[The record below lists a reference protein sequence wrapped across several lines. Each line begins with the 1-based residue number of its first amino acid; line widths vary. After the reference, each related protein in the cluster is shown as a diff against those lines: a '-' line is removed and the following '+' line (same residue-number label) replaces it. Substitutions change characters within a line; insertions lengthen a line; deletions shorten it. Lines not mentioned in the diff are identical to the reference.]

1 MRQRPN
7 LYRAAYEEPRT
18 GVRKRFTYLTYPD
31 DALRWASDYVRN
43 SSKGYLLGIQEV
55 RPADIQI
62 ELELT

>member
-1 MRQRPN
+1 MSRPT

-18 GVRKRFTYLTYPD
+18 GARKRFTFLTYPD
-31 DALRWASDYVRN
+31 DALRWAADYVRK
-43 SSKGYLLGIQEV
+43 SSKGYLLAIKEV